1 MQQALFDLHRL
12 WAEGIGAKVLR
23 GLPASFEPD
32 DLKQVALAEHW
43 KRCGL
48 YNELKNDNYRGYAYL
63 WIDGA
68 VRMATRRR
76 EYREAT
82 LERLPCGRATTVDGR
97 EDPETHLLRR
107 EREHNVDGP
116 RRYRQLAKLH
126 KWMDGL
132 SRADRALL
140 VRWLEGRAADDVATA
155 AAVRVAVA
163 RLKRLSVA

>member
-23 GLPASFEPD
+23 GLPASFELD
-32 DLKQVALAEHW
+32 DLRQVALVEHW
-43 KRCGL
+43 RRCGL
-48 YNELKNDNYRGYAYL
+48 YDERKNDNYRGYAYL

-97 EDPETHLLRR
+97 EDPEMHLLAR
-107 EREHNVDGP
+107 EQQHNVDGP
-116 RRYRQLAKLH
+116 RHFRQMRKLQR
-126 KWMDGL
+126 WMLQL
-132 SRADRALL
+132 SRADRELL
-140 VRWLEGRAADDVATA
+140 ERWLEGRAADDAATA

>member
-1 MQQALFDLHRL
+1 MAL
-12 WAEGIGAKVLR
+12 V
-23 GLPASFEPD
+23 
-32 DLKQVALAEHW
+32 EHW

-48 YNELKNDNYRGYAYL
+48 YDELKNDNYRGYAYL

-68 VRMATRRR
+68 VKMASRRK

-97 EDPETHLLRR
+97 EDPETVLLRR
-107 EREHNVDGP
+107 ERQRNVDGP
-116 RRYRQLAKLH
+116 RRYRQMAKVH
-126 KWMDGL
+126 RWMAEL
-132 SRADRALL
+132 SRGDRELL
-140 VRWLEGRAADDVATA
+140 VRWMEGRAADDVATA